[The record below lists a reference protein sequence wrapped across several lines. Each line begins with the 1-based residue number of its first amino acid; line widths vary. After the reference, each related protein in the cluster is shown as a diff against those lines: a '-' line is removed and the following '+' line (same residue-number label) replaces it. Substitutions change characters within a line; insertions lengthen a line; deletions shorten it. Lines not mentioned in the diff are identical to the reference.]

1 MVTLGDRQPWPK
13 SEVQAW
19 ERFGVELYDDLLA
32 EDVKRIWRRTWMFQ
46 RRASAWYM
54 SASVAHS
61 FCLLPIILM
70 RSLEPWSS
78 REDFPNGVSGIDRI
92 YFLAKRVFDVDRLE
106 QVFRSW
112 TEPLPIFFDEVMLR
126 KEILS
131 YTEPS
136 GTINFVSFTDDIW
149 PAMKPFWSTY
159 HEWLIATSNDLPSR
173 WRYPEPSDI
182 IEIRNRLQQVIEKA
196 CKEKVV
202 NGYQLADGWLR
213 SV

>member
-1 MVTLGDRQPWPK
+1 
-13 SEVQAW
+13 
-19 ERFGVELYDDLLA
+19 
-32 EDVKRIWRRTWMFQ
+32 
-46 RRASAWYM
+46 
-54 SASVAHS
+54 
-61 FCLLPIILM
+61 M